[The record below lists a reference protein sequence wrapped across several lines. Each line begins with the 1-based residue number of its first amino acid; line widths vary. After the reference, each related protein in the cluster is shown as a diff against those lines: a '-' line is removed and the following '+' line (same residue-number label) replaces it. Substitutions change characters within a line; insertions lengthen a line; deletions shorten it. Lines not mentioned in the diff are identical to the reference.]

1 MILYVPTN
9 QLFRNRLEAK
19 LALGHSRYNKIV
31 KTKPDDLIFI
41 NNNPLASD
49 EYLYS
54 NSKFDNTAI
63 HKMQA

>member
-1 MILYVPTN
+1 MLLYKPQN
-9 QLFRNRLEAK
+9 LLFRNRLEAK
-19 LALGHSRYNKIV
+19 LALGHSRYNKIA
-31 KTKPDDLIFI
+31 KNNPDDLIYLYE
-41 NNNPLASD
+41 NSLASD

>member
-1 MILYVPTN
+1 MLLYKPTK
-9 QLFRNRLEAK
+9 QKFRNRLEAK

-54 NSKFDNTAI
+54 NSKFNND
-63 HKMQA
+63 

>member
-1 MILYVPTN
+1 MILYVPKK

-41 NNNPLASD
+41 NNNPLATD

-54 NSKFDNTAI
+54 NTKFNNNKID
-63 HKMQA
+63 KEK